1 MGLDDRRAFLLD
13 FFAQVDGL
21 ALDEVDHVL
30 QFLYLLILLCFV
42 LVLLLLQPLYPAS
55 ILLDPL
61 LPFLQLHFL
70 VFQLLEA
77 FALCLDFVDQSV
89 DLALLSV
96 DDLLAVVDESVSL
109 VKEFID
115 IWISGFLRQHI
126 DFLLEIW
133 LLRNLDLLAEFFLDL
148 LQGLVDL
155 IGDREAF

>member
-21 ALDEVDHVL
+21 ALDEADHVL

-42 LVLLLLQPLYPAS
+42 LALLLLQPFYPAS

-148 LQGLVDL
+148 LQGFVDL

>member
-30 QFLYLLILLCFV
+30 QFLYLLIFLCFV

-109 VKEFID
+109 VKEFIN